1 MSGKVRH
8 KGTQTRSLEITPS
21 SYDDD
26 AGTIEIVYSAGA
38 RVDRGYYLEDLV
50 VSEDAIETSRLDAGA
65 VHLIRDHMPFGDPVG
80 RIISHRVEDGKAI
93 AVVKL
98 SSGDANAST
107 VSDIKSGVVRFV
119 SVGYVPLETEVDESG
134 DVTVITVRR
143 WMPIEISL
151 TPIPADIG
159 AQTRAL
165 PTHPAQPKRKIT
177 MSKRMAKARTRMAA
191 LKALIVGRSTEELD
205 AKIDELEAKID
216 EAKDANDADVAEIV
230 AEVEDIA
237 AEIEEIAVSE
247 VEDGEDDADVEADVE
262 GERTRAAEIFE
273 IATRH
278 RVDPV
283 TVTRAISEGASTEEF
298 RAMIKRSKVENS
310 PGGVNARV
318 TVDER
323 EKRSAAAQNAVL
335 ALISGRRAQDA
346 GDFAGMSLAEIA
358 RESMGRSAARL
369 SNRDAVREIMK
380 RTGMHASSDFSF
392 TGAVGGAID
401 RRVREIYQN
410 LDMPLA
416 PVVRETTVGDFRP
429 VDTYSIGGFPELKE
443 TPEGAEYE
451 AGTVVAEGGSFS
463 IKKYGRILRVSFEA
477 LINDDLRLL
486 DVAIRGVASR
496 AVALRNRAVH
506 DAFSARMADGQPLF
520 RTQRGNL
527 IGSVALDVAGLSQ
540 ARAALRKQ
548 KGLDGEQMGLV
559 PKFLIVG
566 PELETDA
573 QRLISPITAAVTGE
587 VNPFSANLALI
598 VDPLIEDKSW
608 IVSADPNVG
617 DAIELA
623 ELRGYEG
630 VQVEEAFDSSN
641 DGFSWRARTFAGAHP
656 TGFRGFVK
664 SNGAA

>member
-1 MSGKVRH
+1 MSRKAKRTGA
-8 KGTQTRSLEITPS
+8 QTRSIEITPS
-21 SYDDD
+21 SYDDE
-26 AGTIEIVYSAGA
+26 AGTIEVVYSAGA

-50 VSEDAIETSRLDAGA
+50 VSEGAIETSRLDAGA
-65 VHLIRDHMPFGDPVG
+65 VHLIRDHAPWGDPVG
-80 RIISHRVEDGKAI
+80 RIISHRIEDGKAI

-98 SSGDANAST
+98 SDGDANAST
-107 VSDIKSGVVRFV
+107 VADIRSGVIRFV
-119 SVGYVPLETEVDESG
+119 SVGYVPLETTSDETG
-134 DVTVITVRR
+134 DRTVITVTR

-159 AQTRAL
+159 AQTRTL
-165 PTHPAQPKRKIT
+165 PAQPAQTKRNLT
-177 MSKRMAKARTRMAA
+177 MSKRMAKARNRMAA
-191 LKALIVGRSTEELD
+191 LRALIVGRSAEEIEAKMDELD
-205 AKIDELEAKID
+205 TKIE
-216 EAKDANDADVAEIV
+216 EAKDAADADVAEIV
-230 AEVEDIA
+230 AEVEDLA
-237 AEIEEIAVSE
+237 AEVEELVAEEIDDEETGTDDE
-247 VEDGEDDADVEADVE
+247 VD

-278 RVDPV
+278 RVDPA
-283 TVTRAISEGASTEEF
+283 TTATAISGGHTAEEF
-298 RAMIKRSKVENS
+298 RSMIKKTKVEGS
-310 PGGVNARV
+310 PSGANVRV

-335 ALISGRRAQDA
+335 GLISGRRAQEA

-380 RTGMHASSDFSF
+380 RVGMHTSSDFSF

-463 IKKYGRILRVSFEA
+463 IKKYGRVLRVSFEA

-548 KGLDGEQMGLV
+548 KGIDGEQMGLT

-587 VNPFSANLALI
+587 VNPFSANLTLI

-630 VQVEEAFDSSN
+630 VQVEEVFDPMN
-641 DGFSWRARTFAGAHP
+641 DGFAWRARTFAGAHP

>member
-1 MSGKVRH
+1 MSKKSKRNGA
-8 KGTQTRSLEITPS
+8 QTRSIEITPS
-21 SYDDD
+21 SYDDE
-26 AGTIEIVYSAGA
+26 AGTIEVVYSAGA

-50 VSEDAIETSRLDAGA
+50 VSEEAIETSRLDAGA
-65 VHLIRDHMPFGDPVG
+65 VHLIRDHAPWGDPVG
-80 RIISHRVEDGKAI
+80 RIISHRIEDGKAI

-98 SSGDANAST
+98 SDGDANAST
-107 VSDIKSGVVRFV
+107 VADIRSGVIRFV
-119 SVGYVPLETEVDESG
+119 SVGYVPLETVADETG
-134 DVTVITVRR
+134 DRTVITVTR

-165 PTHPAQPKRKIT
+165 PVHPAQTKRKIT
-177 MSKRMAKARTRMAA
+177 MSKRMAKAATRMAA
-191 LKALIVGRSTEELD
+191 LRALIVGRSADEIEAKMDELD
-205 AKIDELEAKID
+205 AKIE
-216 EAKDANDADVAEIV
+216 EAKDAADGDVAEIV
-230 AEVEDIA
+230 AEVEDLA
-237 AEIEEIAVSE
+237 AEVGELVAEEIDDETPGADAG
-247 VEDGEDDADVEADVE
+247 VED
-262 GERTRAAEIFE
+262 ERTRAAEIFE

-283 TVTRAISEGASTEEF
+283 TVTRAISEGASIEEF
-298 RAMIKRSKVENS
+298 RSMIKRTKVDGS
-310 PGGVNARV
+310 PSGANVRI

-335 ALISGRRAQDA
+335 ALISGRSAQEA

-358 RESMGRSAARL
+358 RESMGRSAARM
-369 SNRDAVREIMK
+369 SNRDAVRAIMQ
-380 RTGMHASSDFSF
+380 RTGMHTTSDFSF

-463 IKKYGRILRVSFEA
+463 IKKYGRVLRVSFEA

-527 IGSVALDVAGLSQ
+527 IGPVALDVAGLSQ
-540 ARAALRKQ
+540 ARASLRKQ
-548 KGLDGEQMGLV
+548 RGIDGEQMGLT

-587 VNPFSANLALI
+587 VNPFSSNLELI

-623 ELRGYEG
+623 QLRGYEG
-630 VQVEEAFDSSN
+630 VQVEEDFDSAI

>member
-1 MSGKVRH
+1 MSKKSKRNGA
-8 KGTQTRSLEITPS
+8 QTRSIEITPS
-21 SYDDD
+21 SYDDE
-26 AGTIEIVYSAGA
+26 AGTIEVVYSAGA

-50 VSEDAIETSRLDAGA
+50 VSEGAIETSRLDAGA
-65 VHLIRDHMPFGDPVG
+65 VHLIRDHAPWGDPVG
-80 RIISHRVEDGKAI
+80 RIISHRIEDGKAI

-98 SSGDANAST
+98 SDGDANAST
-107 VSDIKSGVVRFV
+107 VADIRSGVIRFV
-119 SVGYVPLETEVDESG
+119 SVGYVPLETVADETG
-134 DVTVITVRR
+134 DRTVITVTR

-165 PTHPAQPKRKIT
+165 PVHPAQTKRKIT
-177 MSKRMAKARTRMAA
+177 MSKRMAKAATRMAA
-191 LKALIVGRSTEELD
+191 LRALIVGRSADEIEAKMDELD
-205 AKIDELEAKID
+205 AKIE
-216 EAKDANDADVAEIV
+216 EAKDAADGDVAEIV
-230 AEVEDIA
+230 AEVEDLA
-237 AEIEEIAVSE
+237 AEVGELVAEEIDDETPGADAG
-247 VEDGEDDADVEADVE
+247 VED
-262 GERTRAAEIFE
+262 ERTRAAEIFE

-283 TVTRAISEGASTEEF
+283 TVTRAISEGASIEEF
-298 RAMIKRSKVENS
+298 RSMIKRTKVDGS
-310 PGGVNARV
+310 PSGANVRI

-335 ALISGRRAQDA
+335 ALISGRSAQEA

-358 RESMGRSAARL
+358 RESMGRSAARM
-369 SNRDAVREIMK
+369 SNRDAVRAIMQ
-380 RTGMHASSDFSF
+380 RTGMHTTSDFSF

-463 IKKYGRILRVSFEA
+463 IKKYGRVLRVSFEA

-527 IGSVALDVAGLSQ
+527 IGPVALDVAGLSQ
-540 ARAALRKQ
+540 ARASLRKQ
-548 KGLDGEQMGLV
+548 RGIDGEQMGLT

-587 VNPFSANLALI
+587 VNPFSSNLELI

-623 ELRGYEG
+623 QLRGYEG
-630 VQVEEAFDSSN
+630 VQVEEDFDSAI

>member
-1 MSGKVRH
+1 MSGKVKH
-8 KGTQTRSLEITPS
+8 GGTQTRSLEITPS

-50 VSEDAIETSRLDAGA
+50 VSEEAIEASRLDAGA
-65 VHLIRDHMPFGDPVG
+65 VHLIRDHMPYGDPVG
-80 RIISHRVEDGKAI
+80 RIISHRVEDGKAV

-98 SSGDANAST
+98 SAGDANAST
-107 VSDIKSGVVRFV
+107 VADIKSGVIRFV

-165 PTHPAQPKRKIT
+165 PVQPAQTKRKSQ
-177 MSKRMAKARTRMAA
+177 MSKRMAKAATRMAA
-191 LKALIVGRSTEELD
+191 LRALIVGRSADEIEAKMDELD
-205 AKIDELEAKID
+205 AKIE
-216 EAKDANDADVAEIV
+216 EAKDAADGDVAEIV
-230 AEVEDIA
+230 AEVEDLA
-237 AEIEEIAVSE
+237 AEVEELVAEEI
-247 VEDGEDDADVEADVE
+247 DDEETGTDAEVE

-283 TVTRAISEGASTEEF
+283 TVTRAISEGASIEEF
-298 RAMIKRSKVENS
+298 RSMIKRTKVDGS
-310 PGGVNARV
+310 PSGANVRI

-335 ALISGRRAQDA
+335 ALISGRSAQEA

-369 SNRDAVREIMK
+369 SNRDAVRAIMK
-380 RTGMHASSDFSF
+380 RTGMHTSSDFSF

-410 LDMPLA
+410 LDMPLT
-416 PVVRETTVGDFRP
+416 PVIRETTVGDFRP

-463 IKKYGRILRVSFEA
+463 IKKYGRVLRVSFEA

-527 IGSVALDVAGLSQ
+527 IGPVALDVAGLSQ
-540 ARAALRKQ
+540 ARASLRKQ
-548 KGLDGEQMGLV
+548 RGIDGEQMGLT

-587 VNPFSANLALI
+587 VNPFSSNLELI

-623 ELRGYEG
+623 QLRGYEG
-630 VQVEEAFDSSN
+630 VQVEEDFDSAI

>member
-1 MSGKVRH
+1 MSGKVKHR
-8 KGTQTRSLEITPS
+8 GTQTRSLEITPS

-50 VSEDAIETSRLDAGA
+50 VSEDAIEASRLDAGA
-65 VHLIRDHMPFGDPVG
+65 VHLIRDHMPYGDPVG
-80 RIISHRVEDGKAI
+80 RIISHRVEEGKAV

-107 VSDIKSGVVRFV
+107 VSDIKSGVIRFV

-165 PTHPAQPKRKIT
+165 PTQPAQPKRKNS
-177 MSKRMAKARTRMAA
+177 MSKRMAKAKIRMAS
-191 LKALIVGRSTEELD
+191 LKAMIVGRSNEELD
-205 AKIDELEAKID
+205 AKIDELESKID
-216 EAKDANDADVAEIV
+216 ESKDADDADVAEIV

-237 AEIEEIAVSE
+237 AEIEEIAVAE
-247 VEDGEDDADVEADVE
+247 VEDETSDEEPADVE

-283 TVTRAISEGASTEEF
+283 TVTRAISEGHTAEEF
-298 RAMIKRSKVENS
+298 RAMIKRNKVENS

-346 GDFAGMSLAEIA
+346 GDFAGMGLAEIA
-358 RESMGRSAARL
+358 RESMGRSAARM
-369 SNRDAVREIMK
+369 SNRDAVRAIMQ
-380 RTGMHASSDFSF
+380 RTGMHTSSDFSF

-401 RRVREIYQN
+401 RRVREIYQS
-410 LDMPLA
+410 LEMPLA
-416 PVVRETTVGDFRP
+416 PIIRETTVGDFRP

-451 AGTVVAEGGSFS
+451 AGTVLTEGGSFS
-463 IKKYGRILRVSFEA
+463 IKKYGRVLRVSFEA
-477 LINDDLRLL
+477 MINDDLRML
-486 DVAIRGVASR
+486 DTAIRGVAGK
-496 AVALRNRAVH
+496 AVTLRNRAAH
-506 DAFSARMADGQPLF
+506 DAFDARMADGFPLF
-520 RTQRGNL
+520 RTQRKNL
-527 IGSVALDVAGLSQ
+527 LGAVALDVAGLSQ

-548 KGLDGEQMGLV
+548 TSIDGEQMGLT

-566 PELETDA
+566 PDLETDA
-573 QRLISPITAAVTGE
+573 QRLVSPITAAVTGE
-587 VNPFSANLALI
+587 VNPFASNLELI
-598 VDPLIEDKSW
+598 VDPLIDDRSW
-608 IVSADPNVG
+608 IVAADTNVG

-630 VQVEEAFDSSN
+630 VQVEEVFDPMT

-656 TGFRGFVK
+656 TGWRGFVK
-664 SNGAA
+664 STGAA